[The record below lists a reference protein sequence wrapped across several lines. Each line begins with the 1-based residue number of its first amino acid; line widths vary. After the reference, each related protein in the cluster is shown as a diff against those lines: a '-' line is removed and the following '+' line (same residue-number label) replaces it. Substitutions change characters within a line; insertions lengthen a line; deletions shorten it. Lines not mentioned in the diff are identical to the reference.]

1 MPEGNA
7 LNSLKL
13 EDSFVLLSLGSLG
26 AKLITKRD
34 MKLGW
39 GFCVFLIDIATHSS
53 ILAWKIPWTEEPGG
67 LQSIGHKE
75 LDMTEHAHTVYLVA
89 KKIS

>member
-1 MPEGNA
+1 MSEGNA

-13 EDSFVLLSLGSLG
+13 EDSFVLLKLGSLG

-39 GFCVFLIDIATHSS
+39 GFCGVL
-53 ILAWKIPWTEEPGG
+53 
-67 LQSIGHKE
+67 
-75 LDMTEHAHTVYLVA
+75 
-89 KKIS
+89 